1 MEPEIAPSTPREPGV
16 EPTAE
21 ANQQTGSSSI
31 GPSPPP
37 DLDSPDF
44 DLRWIF
50 AGSFGLRA
58 GWSIAIFA
66 LVFYCLLPLLDF
78 VLFATNLI
86 REGVGFTARSELFS
100 ELAAFVAMLGAA
112 TIMAAIERR
121 KVFSYNL
128 ADERRFSHF
137 AGGLLIGFAGLSALV
152 GALAWGGWLRFG
164 PTSLNGQA
172 VFKYAAAWGCV
183 FLLVACVEEGTMRC
197 YLLFTL
203 TRGINFWWALAA
215 AGGTCGYLFL
225 SAKSHGAWGVYALA
239 LLGVVPCWML
249 HAAQRSSAGFWQ
261 AAWVTSTYFAYGHT
275 MNRGETWMGVFAAG
289 AIGFVF
295 CVSVKV
301 TGSAWWA
308 IGCHAAWDW
317 AETFFYGTAD
327 SGMVANGHYF
337 TTRQAGSAFW
347 NGGTD
352 GPEGSVLVLGA
363 ILLLL
368 ALLLA
373 IYGRRGRVQETVPSM
388 EQAAG

>member
-1 MEPEIAPSTPREPGV
+1 MEPEIAPSTPRKPGV
-16 EPTAE
+16 DPPAE
-21 ANQQTGSSSI
+21 ANPPTGFPSF
-31 GPSPPP
+31 GPTPP
-37 DLDSPDF
+37 PDF
-44 DLRWIF
+44 DLQWIF

-78 VLFATNLI
+78 VLFAANLI
-86 REGVGFTARSELFS
+86 REGEGFTARSELFS

-112 TIMAAIERR
+112 TIIAAIEQR
-121 KVFSYNL
+121 KIFSYNL
-128 ADERRFSHF
+128 INNRRFSHF
-137 AGGLLIGFAGLSALV
+137 AGGLLAGFAVLSALV
-152 GALAWGGWLRFG
+152 GALALGGWLRFG
-164 PTSLNGQA
+164 PISLGGQA
-172 VFKYAAAWGCV
+172 VFKYAAVWGCV

-225 SAKSHGAWGVYALA
+225 SAKSHDASGVYALA
-239 LLGVVPCWML
+239 LLGVIPCWVM
-249 HAAQRSSAGFWQ
+249 HATKRPSAGFWQ
-261 AAWVTSTYFAYGHT
+261 AAWVTSTYFAYEHT
-275 MNRGETWMGVFAAG
+275 LNRGETWMGVFAAG
-289 AIGFVF
+289 AMGFVF

-327 SGMVANGHYF
+327 SGMVAKGHYF
-337 TTRQAGSAFW
+337 TTRPAGSAFW

-368 ALLLA
+368 AVLLA
-373 IYGRRGRVQETVPSM
+373 FYGRRARVQETVPAM